1 MAALS
6 IRELVN
12 KLNSFA
18 MKDPDVDKDAM
29 IKNAWVA
36 SRNDPNYPEGTVI
49 FEVISNNATLENLYA
64 STHELTIYPDRL
76 GTIN

>member
-6 IRELVN
+6 IRDLVR
-12 KLNSFA
+12 KLNDFA

-36 SRNDPNYPEGTVI
+36 SRNDRDYPEGTVV
-49 FEVISNNATLENLYA
+49 FEVISNNATIDNLHNT
-64 STHELTIYPDRL
+64 THELTIYPDRL
-76 GTIN
+76 GMIN

>member
-18 MKDPDVDKDAM
+18 MKDPEVDKDAM

-36 SRNDPNYPEGTVI
+36 SRNDPLYPEGTVV

-64 STHELTIYPDRL
+64 STHELTIYPDKL
-76 GTIN
+76 GMIN